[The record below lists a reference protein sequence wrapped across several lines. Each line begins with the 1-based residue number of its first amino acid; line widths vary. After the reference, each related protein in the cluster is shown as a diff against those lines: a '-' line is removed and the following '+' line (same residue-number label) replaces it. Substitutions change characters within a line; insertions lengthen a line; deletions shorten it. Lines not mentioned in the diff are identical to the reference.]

1 MPIPQCLALLGDKLM
16 LLKLAASQ
24 IDLSE
29 IDSIVLKLSNAATA
43 TGMART
49 SLTGPNLDVCV
60 YLLLLLTQL

>member
-1 MPIPQCLALLGDKLM
+1 MPIPQRLALLGDKLT
-16 LLKLAASQ
+16 LLKRAASQ

-29 IDSIVLKLSNAATA
+29 IDSIMLELSNAATA

-49 SLTGPNLDVCV
+49 SLTGPNLDVRV